1 MRVTANPLR
10 DQLRS
15 VFSRAK
21 LPTNPAIA
29 VEILRLADDADSTAE
44 QFAELIRAD
53 PALAAKLLEMANSAM
68 YGQREPV
75 TSIKRAV
82 TLMGLRRIRMTA
94 LGFQLVAH
102 LDRLGGAEFDLKRF
116 WQQSVL
122 RACIARELA
131 AKFVATHAEEAFLV
145 GLLQECGVLLLVQ
158 LYGQGYAR
166 LWTAARLSPTAFHQ
180 EEGKRF
186 EHDHTEAVG
195 VLAAEW
201 NLPES
206 IAIPLARHH
215 EPVTLGPESGAED
228 RLAAVSYFVGS
239 LPLGGWQTVATSEP
253 GLREYGRQ
261 QLRLD
266 DEVLDACLKRAGEAY
281 AHVARL
287 LAERLPDDVDVT
299 DLLEEANRHLSRAA
313 TDAESRVS
321 QVEAERDSIR
331 RQERQLRTALGQYR
345 EQAARDPLTRL
356 LNRGALVEATVSC
369 MRECRDRNVAI
380 AIYFLDLDNFKLVN
394 DEFGHH
400 VGDEVL
406 RVLAAAIG
414 EMTVNGGFAA
424 RYGGEEFV
432 LVIPGLP
439 EEEAQRLAG
448 RLLERV
454 RTLTMAGE
462 PPPRPLTCSIGVV
475 WGTPASGGAP
485 NALFTAADELMYEA
499 KLGGKDRCCFRSLAR
514 PASAV
519 IAGRRSAPPVAPSA
533 PEPELAPA
541 IGFAGE
547 PDLSIAEL
555 RRVAEELNRAEP
567 KRLANMR
574 KLARR
579 HVLGSCTVNSFP
591 GGAPAVQAS
600 AGCVRNLSTGGMGV
614 ITTRQLVR
622 GEPVEISLD
631 DKERGG
637 PRYMAGLVAFCRQI
651 GAGAY
656 DIGIQ
661 LLARGDAPIL
671 ARDGTMESQPDLVR
685 EALRDGEGREGL

>member
-29 VEILRLADDADSTAE
+29 VEILRLADDPDSTAE
-44 QFAELIRAD
+44 QFADVIRAD
-53 PALAAKLLEMANSAM
+53 PALAARLLEMANSASFA
-68 YGQREPV
+68 QREPV
-75 TSIKRAV
+75 TTIKRAV
-82 TLMGLRRIRMTA
+82 TLMGLRRIRMAA

-131 AKFVATHAEEAFLV
+131 AKVVAGRAEEAFLI

-166 LWTAARLSPTAFHQ
+166 LWAAARLSPTAFHE

-186 EHDHTEAVG
+186 EHGHTETVG

-206 IAIPLARHH
+206 IAGALARHH
-215 EPVTLGPESGAED
+215 QSTVLGPDSSDED
-228 RLAAVSYFVGS
+228 RLAAVSYLVGS
-239 LPLGGWQTVATSEP
+239 LPLGGWQTVANSEP
-253 GLREYGRQ
+253 GLREYAEL
-261 QLRLD
+261 QLG
-266 DEVLDACLKRAGEAY
+266 LDAAALDGCLKRAGEAY
-281 AHVARL
+281 AQVARL
-287 LAERLPDDVDVT
+287 LAERLPETVDVT

-313 TDAESRVS
+313 TEAESRVT

-345 EQAARDPLTRL
+345 EQASRDPLTRL
-356 LNRGALVEATVSC
+356 LNRGALVEATVAC
-369 MRECRDRNVAI
+369 MRECRERSQAI
-380 AIYFLDLDNFKLVN
+380 AVYFLDLDNFKLVN

-406 RVLAAAIG
+406 RVLAAAIA
-414 EMTVNGGFAA
+414 EMAVNGGFAA

-432 LVIPGLP
+432 LVIPGLS
-439 EEEAQRLAG
+439 EEDAQRLAA
-448 RLLERV
+448 RMLERV
-454 RTLTMAGE
+454 RTLTMGGE

-475 WGTPASGGAP
+475 WGSPGPGAAP

-499 KLGGKDRCCFRSLAR
+499 KLGGKDRCCFRSLVR

-519 IAGRRSAPPVAPSA
+519 IAGRRAAAETAPREPEAPPGAGDAPPSV
-533 PEPELAPA
+533 
-541 IGFAGE
+541 
-547 PDLSIAEL
+547 AEL
-555 RRVAEELNRAEP
+555 RRLAEELNRAEP
-567 KRLANMR
+567 RRLANMR

-579 HVLGSCTVNSFP
+579 HQLAACTVNSVP
-591 GGAPAVQAS
+591 GGDPAVQGS
-600 AGCVRNLSTGGMGV
+600 AGCVRNVSTGGLGV
-614 ITTRQLVR
+614 LTTRQLGR
-622 GEPVEISLD
+622 GEPVEIVL
-631 DKERGG
+631 EEGGQG
-637 PRYMAGLVAFCRQI
+637 PRYLGGLVAFCRQI
-651 GAGAY
+651 GAEVF
-656 DIGIQ
+656 DVGIQ
-661 LLARGDAPIL
+661 LVARSDAPIL
-671 ARDGTMESQPDLVR
+671 ARDGAPASQPDWVR
-685 EALRDGEGREGL
+685 EALGR